1 MKTNNILQ
9 VKYQDRIVGIL
20 AKTNTGKVAF
30 EYADS
35 WLENGFAIS
44 PFSLPLEKKVFI
56 PEKPYFE
63 GLFGVFA
70 DSLPDAWGNIL
81 LNRVLRQN
89 NININYMD
97 TIQRLAFI
105 GTSGMGALTYEPSKE
120 FKTDY
125 STYDF
130 DRLAKECKKILKSEY
145 SEDLDLLYK
154 IGGTSGGARPK
165 IMPKINNKNWI
176 IKFPAHVDNINT
188 GEMEYKYSLCA
199 KRCGIPMTET
209 KLFPSKEC
217 KGYFGT
223 VRFDRNIQ
231 NGEEK
236 RLHMLTAAAILE
248 TDFEQPC
255 LDYHDLMKLTKI
267 LTANNNE
274 DIENMFRQAC
284 FNVFAHNRDDH
295 AKNFTYIYNEKKNT
309 WQLSPAYD
317 LTYSTTYYGEHT
329 TSIDG
334 NGKNPGEKE
343 LLSVGLTAG
352 ISTKKC
358 KEIITMI
365 KKNVEKDL
373 GEFIV

>member
-1 MKTNNILQ
+1 
-9 VKYQDRIVGIL
+9 
-20 AKTNTGKVAF
+20 
-30 EYADS
+30 
-35 WLENGFAIS
+35 
-44 PFSLPLEKKVFI
+44 
-56 PEKPYFE
+56 
-63 GLFGVFA
+63 
-70 DSLPDAWGNIL
+70 
-81 LNRVLRQN
+81 
-89 NININYMD
+89 
-97 TIQRLAFI
+97 
-105 GTSGMGALTYEPSKE
+105 
-120 FKTDY
+120 
-125 STYDF
+125 
-130 DRLAKECKKILKSEY
+130 
-145 SEDLDLLYK
+145 
-154 IGGTSGGARPK
+154 
-165 IMPKINNKNWI
+165 MPKINNKNWI
-176 IKFPAHVDNINT
+176 IKFPAHVDNINA

-267 LTANNNE
+267 LTANNNK

-295 AKNFTYIYNEKKNT
+295 AKNFTYIYNEEKNT

-317 LTYSTTYYGEHT
+317 LTYSTTYYGKHT